1 VRNSLARALAPVR
14 RSPWLV
20 VAGQLRAEGS
30 RLGWLGGLL
39 LLSTA
44 LPLAAPQLMA
54 RFVDDALARRP
65 LATLL
70 MLGGAYL
77 AVAVAGQAAL
87 VSASFAASGTAWRTT
102 NRLRER
108 VAAHAMR
115 LDMAFHGRHT
125 PGEMI
130 ERVDGD
136 LHGLTLFISAFVAQS
151 LGSLLLLAGTLVLV
165 SLVDVRVGAA
175 LAGLVAFGAATL
187 ALAQRR
193 VVPHAAAL
201 RQQTG
206 EMFGAIEERLAAAEE
221 IRANGAGAHVVR
233 RFHESAARVFDAD
246 RRWQRRGGGVLAG
259 TNLLFAVGTAA
270 LIAFGILLRRNGSI
284 TLGTVVL
291 LFQYAQMVRGPV
303 EQIVSQARQ
312 LHEAGA
318 SATRVAGL
326 LAERPAVAWPL
337 SPRPL
342 PAAGALALSFR
353 GVGFAYAGD
362 PPVLHDVDLELGA
375 GRSLGLVGRTGSGK
389 TTLARLALR
398 LYDPTAGS
406 VRLAGVDL
414 RDAAPGDLRRR
425 VRIVT
430 QEIHLFAASVRDNL
444 TLFDDSVPGEAIETA
459 LDSVGLGTW
468 RRALAAGLDTRMG
481 AAGVGLSA
489 GEAQLL
495 AFARVLLADP
505 GLVVLDEASSRLDP
519 ATEEAVQAATERLL
533 AGRTAIVIA
542 HRPSTLAR
550 VDEVAVVEAG
560 RIIEH
565 GPRARLVGD
574 PSSRYS
580 RLLSVAG
587 DLP

>member
-1 VRNSLARALAPVR
+1 M
-14 RSPWLV
+14 

-30 RLGWLGGLL
+30 RLGWLGGVL

-54 RFVDDALARRP
+54 RFVDGALGRQP

-70 MLGGAYL
+70 TLAGGYL
-77 AVAVAGQAAL
+77 AVAVTGQAAL
-87 VSASFAASGTAWRTT
+87 VAASYVASGTAWRTT

-136 LHGLTLFISAFVAQS
+136 LHGLTLFISGFVAQS
-151 LGSLLLLAGTLVLV
+151 LASLLLLAGTLVLV
-165 SLVDVRVGAA
+165 WLVDARVGAA
-175 LAGLVAFGAATL
+175 LAALVALGAATL
-187 ALAQRR
+187 AVAQRR
-193 VVPHAAAL
+193 VVPYAAAL
-201 RQQTG
+201 RQQTA
-206 EMFGAIEERLAAAEE
+206 EMFGAVEERLAAAEE

-270 LIAFGILLRRNGSI
+270 LIAFGILLRWNGSI

-303 EQIVSQARQ
+303 EQIVGQARQ

-318 SATRVAGL
+318 AATRVAGL
-326 LAERPAVAWPL
+326 LAERAEVVWSP

-342 PAAGALALSFR
+342 PAAGPLPLSLR

-362 PPVLHDVDLELGA
+362 PPVLRDVDLELGA

-406 VRLAGVDL
+406 VRVAGVDL
-414 RDAAPGDLRRR
+414 RDAAHGDLRRR
-425 VRIVT
+425 VRMVT
-430 QEIHLFAASVRDNL
+430 QEVHLFAASVRDNL
-444 TLFDDSVPGEAIETA
+444 TLFDDDVAEDAIEAA
-459 LDSVGLGTW
+459 LESVGLGRW
-468 RRALAAGLDTRMG
+468 RQALAGGLDTRLG

-495 AFARVLLADP
+495 AFARVLLAAP

-519 ATEEAVQAATERLL
+519 ATEEAVQAATEHLL

-550 VDEVAVVEAG
+550 VDEVAVLESG
-560 RIIEH
+560 RIVEH
-565 GPRARLVGD
+565 GSRASLVRD

-580 RLLSVAG
+580 RLLSAAE
-587 DLP
+587 DPP